1 MHSSASLSRDG
12 VVSHFANSLD
22 SRFHVRSPASGMHSH
37 CSRSYTIESG
47 PALAR
52 LSSFRVTTT
61 TFGSGQLRRA
71 DRAVSQREPSQR
83 ECEWSEVKPEKAKIF
98 ATIAY
103 RGSAEHRLSHF
114 HFSARCYSLP
124 SSACLAC
131 AWCFMSPHS
140 IRLQLRRRS
149 AFLFSV
155 QSVFSF
161 RHPPNVERPAKEE
174 KRRARAGGGRER
186 E

>member
-1 MHSSASLSRDG
+1 
-12 VVSHFANSLD
+12 
-22 SRFHVRSPASGMHSH
+22 MHSH
-37 CSRSYTIESG
+37 CSRSYTIESE

-61 TFGSGQLRRA
+61 TFGSGQMRRS
-71 DRAVSQREPSQR
+71 DRAVSQLLRQREPSQR

-103 RGSAEHRLSHF
+103 RNSAEHRLSHF
-114 HFSARCYSLP
+114 HFSARCYSRP
-124 SSACLAC
+124 YSACLAC

-161 RHPPNVERPAKEE
+161 RHPPNVKRPTKEE
-174 KRRARAGGGRER
+174 KRRAREGER
-186 E
+186 RVKKCKKILAHEPN